1 MNISF
6 QLRRALNYILCQQII
21 DDMMVING
29 FLLLFCY
36 KYFLHKYT
44 ADRFFFKQATIWS
57 ENIHNYQIVAKV
69 YQVSGTLMP
78 DIETSAKHLAVLQT
92 QHGYICAK

>member
-1 MNISF
+1 MNILF

-21 DDMMVING
+21 DDMMVIKV
-29 FLLLFCY
+29 FLLFFCS

-44 ADRFFFKQATIWS
+44 ADQFFYKQATIWS
-57 ENIHNYQIVAKV
+57 ENINNYQIVAKV

-78 DIETSAKHLAVLQT
+78 DIETSATHLAVLQT
-92 QHGYICAK
+92 QNGYVCAK